1 MKARCRISTRVRQ
14 AQTAP
19 TGPKFDG
26 PLSILRFP
34 TDSKQLSSFLRPY
47 FHLQRPSV
55 PTFLEIG
62 LERANRGMPANSN
75 VFHLE
80 AARREL

>member
-1 MKARCRISTRVRQ
+1 MKARCRISTRVRHEQ
-14 AQTAP
+14 NAP
-19 TGPKFDG
+19 TRP
-26 PLSILRFP
+26 PAHSARPTLRFL

-47 FHLQRPSV
+47 FQGLFHSIS
-55 PTFLEIG
+55 TFLEIG
-62 LERANRGMPANSN
+62 VERAFRIMSTNLN